1 MPGRPVAF
9 IDTNI
14 WLYAF
19 LDTGEAEKSSH
30 ARAVLT
36 QTEPILSVQVINEIC
51 VNLIKKADFTEQQI
65 SQLVEAL
72 YEKYPIIEMDEGIL
86 LDASQL
92 RQEYALSFWDSM
104 VVACAL
110 AANAEI
116 LYSEDMQDGLVIR
129 DALEIKNPLTDYSK
143 SS

>member
-1 MPGRPVAF
+1 MPDKPVAF

-14 WLYAF
+14 WLYAL
-19 LDTGEAEKSSH
+19 LDTGEAEKSS
-30 ARAVLT
+30 RAKEVIT
-36 QTEPILSVQVINEIC
+36 QTEPILSGQIINELC
-51 VNLIKKADFTEQQI
+51 VNLIKKAGFTEEQI
-65 SQLVEAL
+65 SQLIEAL
-72 YEKYPIIEMDEGIL
+72 YEKYPIIEMDESIL

-110 AANAEI
+110 AADVET

-129 DALEIKNPLTDYSK
+129 EALVIKNPLV
-143 SS
+143 

>member
-1 MPGRPVAF
+1 MPDKPVAF

-19 LDTGEAEKSSH
+19 LDTGDAEKSS
-30 ARAVLT
+30 RAKEILT
-36 QTEPILSVQVINEIC
+36 QTEPVLSVQVINEIC
-51 VNLIKKADFTEQQI
+51 VNLIKKANFTEEQI
-65 SQLVEAL
+65 SHLVEGL
-72 YEKYPIIEMDEGIL
+72 YEKYPIVEMDEGIL

-110 AANAEI
+110 AADAKI
-116 LYSEDMQDGLVIR
+116 LYSEDMQNGLVIR
-129 DALEIKNPLTDYSK
+129 EALEIKNPLA
-143 SS
+143 

>member
-1 MPGRPVAF
+1 MPGKPAAF

-14 WLYAF
+14 WLYAL
-19 LDTGEAEKSSH
+19 LDTGEADKSSR
-30 ARAVLT
+30 ARKILS

-51 VNLIKKADFTEQQI
+51 VNLIKKAGFTEEQI

-72 YEKYPIIEMDEGIL
+72 YEKYPIIEMDESIL

-110 AANAEI
+110 AADAEI
-116 LYSEDMQDGLVIR
+116 LFSEDMQNGLVIR
-129 DALEIKNPLTDYSK
+129 GTLEIKNPLTE
-143 SS
+143 

>member
-14 WLYAF
+14 WLYVF
-19 LDTGEAEKSSH
+19 LDTGEADKSS
-30 ARAVLT
+30 RAKAVVT
-36 QTEPILSVQVINEIC
+36 RTEPVLSVQVINEIC
-51 VNLIKKADFTEQQI
+51 VNLIKKAGFSEEQI

-72 YEKYPIIEMDEGIL
+72 YEKYPIVEMDEGIL

-110 AANAEI
+110 AADAKI
-116 LYSEDMQDGLVIR
+116 LFSEDMQDGLIIR
-129 DALEIKNPLTDYSK
+129 ETLEIKNPLIG
-143 SS
+143 

>member
-1 MPGRPVAF
+1 MPGKPVAF

-19 LDTGEAEKSSH
+19 LDTGEAEKSS
-30 ARAVLT
+30 RAKEILKI
-36 QTEPILSVQVINEIC
+36 TEPILSVQIINEIC
-51 VNLIKKADFTEQQI
+51 VNLIKKAGFTEDQI
-65 SQLVEAL
+65 SELIEAI
-72 YEKYPIIEMDEGIL
+72 YEKYPIIEMDESIL

-110 AANAEI
+110 AGDARV
-116 LYSEDMQDGLVIR
+116 LYSEDMQNGLVIR
-129 DALEIKNPLTDYSK
+129 ETLEIKNPLA
-143 SS
+143 

>member
-1 MPGRPVAF
+1 MSGKSVAF

-19 LDTGEAEKSSH
+19 LDSGEAKKSS
-30 ARAVLT
+30 RAKQILK

-51 VNLIKKADFTEQQI
+51 VNLIKKADFTEEQI

-72 YEKYPIIEMDEGIL
+72 YEKYPIVEMDEGIL

-92 RQEYALSFWDSM
+92 RREYALSFWDSM

-110 AANAEI
+110 AANANI

-129 DALEIKNPLTDYSK
+129 ETLEIKNPLTD
-143 SS
+143 

>member
-1 MPGRPVAF
+1 MPDKHVAF

-19 LDTGEAEKSSH
+19 LDTGEAEKSS
-30 ARAVLT
+30 RAKEILA
-36 QTEPILSVQVINEIC
+36 QTEPVLSVQVINEIC
-51 VNLIKKADFTEQQI
+51 VNLIKKAGFTEEQI

-72 YEKYPIIEMDEGIL
+72 YEKYPIVEMDEGIL

-110 AANAEI
+110 AANAQI
-116 LYSEDMQDGLVIR
+116 LYSEDMQNGLLIR
-129 DALEIKNPLTDYSK
+129 ETLEIKNPFV
-143 SS
+143 